1 MTSIVPLP
9 VYPSKPTGADLEA
22 IRVAKSMLDTDILVK
37 PVKALPR
44 SPGRVL
50 ALREKPNFVCDFAF
64 ISDNRPQFLRP
75 ALAWVLGLNEEY
87 EGHSV
92 ITMLQ
97 EIFGESV
104 KEIPNAQ

>member
-1 MTSIVPLP
+1 M
-9 VYPSKPTGADLEA
+9 
-22 IRVAKSMLDTDILVK
+22 AKSMLDTDILVK

-50 ALREKPNFVCDFAF
+50 ALREKPDFVCEFAL
-64 ISDNRPQFLRP
+64 ISDTRPEQLKP
-75 ALAWVLGLNEEY
+75 ALEWVLGLNTEY
-87 EGHSV
+87 DGHGM

-104 KEIPNAQ
+104 QEIENTQ

>member
-1 MTSIVPLP
+1 MTNIIPLP
-9 VYPSKPTGADLEA
+9 VYPHKPTGADLEA
-22 IRVAKSMLDTDILVK
+22 IRKAKAMIDTDVLIK

-50 ALREKPNFVCDFAF
+50 ALREKPNFACDFAL
-64 ISDNRPQFLRP
+64 ISDTRPQILKP
-75 ALAWVLGLNEEY
+75 ALEWVLGLNEEY

-92 ITMLQ
+92 ITMLR

-104 KEIPNAQ
+104 KEIKTP